1 MDPATDPV
9 TAVLARIPLDGP
21 VPPLPDPAERVRLRE
36 RFGWTVTQMG
46 RANGVR
52 RETVWTWES
61 DPPRTPRG
69 EKGQLYARIL
79 AYFADELAHA
89 AETGSPTA
97 PVPEAA
103 RVPQPAAAEEAHT
116 PPLFDFD
123 IEDPPELA
131 WEVTEQGPAPDTT
144 SEEAKYPE
152 YDEPGSWTH
161 LPEDVTRPCVR
172 CGQPTSCLV
181 GGEPRH
187 VYLQAMAAMGMP
199 RCGTRPAAPA
209 APAPVL
215 PTAAETAAPVP
226 AAAVSAPATPPV
238 SEPPVSEPPVSE
250 PARVLPAAA
259 PASPARP
266 PAAPRRPSIATGQ
279 ATRRKTVKKPAAKP
293 LAPEHADG
301 PLAVFDITHGALT
314 AHLVDGRTVPCPAKT
329 LQALASWALDKKKI
343 RLGASKAHDNGFDQ
357 DPLLVLTTSAV
368 AHFGMPTDLADQEEL
383 RLPPDHKVVKNLTKA
398 GWELTKS
405 GLGPWPRIF
414 KRVDGKRHC
423 VQLFLTPWGALESRV
438 WGKAGD
444 LSAGDLARM
453 LGTYA
458 RLVIT
463 PRGTVAVTGEE
474 LMTSLRPPTKAEWST
489 DEGRYVS
496 AKVPHTLHTVVDPA
510 PCEAPD
516 EHPVVAADYP
526 EEGSRPVSEALDE
539 EACVW
544 VRPAELITDTE
555 RACTHVAAL
564 DVQVAFLAACRRL
577 HVGTG
582 PAIHYPRNPDF
593 DPELPGSWF
602 LDLSHVETDPRLP
615 SPFTSSGE
623 RPEGPGWYATPTVAY
638 AVELG
643 ADVRP
648 IEAWVRE
655 THSPY
660 LQPWYE
666 TLRDAYLT
674 VMADLGVTKDLDDE
688 AFLAAMALYKD
699 GDPLLVTLANA
710 IKATAKSGIGKL
722 RQRPNMGVDHV
733 FGDPWPALRRLTW
746 RPDIR
751 AMILSKART
760 NMHRKMQSLVTTA
773 NRYPLA
779 VNNDCVV
786 YAIDGLSPLPV
797 LLGPDGQ
804 PIRGG
809 FRLGVNP
816 GSVKHQGSQTIAW
829 ALDLLADGVNIAN
842 EIKDASLVRVA

>member
-1 MDPATDPV
+1 MTDPV
-9 TAVLARIPLDGP
+9 SAVLERIPLDGP
-21 VPPLPDPAERVRLRE
+21 VPPLPYPAERVRLRE
-36 RFGWTVTQMG
+36 DFGWTQVQLGT
-46 RANGVR
+46 ALSVR

-61 DPPRTPRG
+61 EPPRSPRG
-69 EKGQLYARIL
+69 AKGKMYARIL
-79 AYFADELAHA
+79 AYFADELARTA
-89 AETGSPTA
+89 GKADASTPAPEPELNPVSQPTA
-97 PVPEAA
+97 V
-103 RVPQPAAAEEAHT
+103 AEES
-116 PPLFDFD
+116 PLLLDFD
-123 IEDPPELA
+123 IADPSDYGWEDA
-131 WEVTEQGPAPDTT
+131 SQSPAPDKTA
-144 SEEAKYPE
+144 EPEYPE
-152 YDEPGSWTH
+152 YDAPGSWTD
-161 LPEDVTRPCVR
+161 LPEGITRPCAR

-181 GGEPRH
+181 GGQPRH
-187 VYLQAMAAMGMP
+187 VYLQAMASMGMP
-199 RCGTRPAAPA
+199 RCGTQPPAVPEAPPTSAAPVPPGAAAASAPAPA
-209 APAPVL
+209 APADPL
-215 PTAAETAAPVP
+215 DE
-226 AAAVSAPATPPV
+226 
-238 SEPPVSEPPVSE
+238 
-250 PARVLPAAA
+250 PAAA
-259 PASPARP
+259 PAPPAVAARL
-266 PAAPRRPSIATGQ
+266 PAAPCRPSAATG
-279 ATRRKTVKKPAAKP
+279 AGSRRKAAKKPV
-293 LAPEHADG
+293 APEHADG
-301 PLAVFDITHGALT
+301 PLAVLDITDGALT
-314 AHLVDGRTVPCPAKT
+314 AHLADGRTVPCPAKT
-329 LQALASWALDKKKI
+329 LQALAAWALDKKKI
-343 RLGASKAHDNGFDQ
+343 RLGAAKVHDNGFDQ
-357 DPLLVLTTSAV
+357 DPLLILTTSAV
-368 AHFGMPTDLADQEEL
+368 AHFGLPIDLADQEEL
-383 RLPPDHKVVKNLTKA
+383 RLPADHKTVKSLTKA

-414 KRVDGKRHC
+414 KRLDGKRHC
-423 VQLFLTPWGALESRV
+423 VQLFLTPWGALEDRV

-444 LSAGDLARM
+444 LSAGELARM

-474 LMTSLRPPTKAEWST
+474 LMTSLRPPTKAEWSQ

-496 AKVPHTLHTVVDPA
+496 AKVPHTLHAVVDPA

-539 EACVW
+539 EACIW
-544 VRPAELITDTE
+544 VRPAELITDDE
-555 RACTHVAAL
+555 RTRSHVAAL
-564 DVQVAFLAACRRL
+564 DVQTAFLAACRRL

-582 PAIHYPRNPDF
+582 PAVHRPRNPAF
-593 DPELPGSWF
+593 DPDLPGSWY
-602 LDLSHVETDPRLP
+602 LDLSHIETDPRLP
-615 SPFTSSGE
+615 NPFTASGE

-643 ADVRP
+643 GDVRP
-648 IEAWVRE
+648 MEAWVRE

-674 VMADLGVTKDLDDE
+674 VMADLGVTADLDDD
-688 AFLAAMALYKD
+688 AFLEAMAGYKD
-699 GDPLLVTLANA
+699 GDPLLVTLTNA

-722 RQRPNMGVDHV
+722 RQRPNLGVNHA
-733 FGDPWPALRRLTW
+733 FGDPWPALKRVTW

-760 NMHRKMQSLVTTA
+760 NMHRKMLNLARVA

-797 LLGPDGQ
+797 LLGPDGDAV
-804 PIRGG
+804 RGG

-816 GSVKHQGSQTIAW
+816 GSVKHQGSQSIGW

>member
-1 MDPATDPV
+1 MGGSNPV
-9 TAVLARIPLDGP
+9 AAVLDRISFDGP

-36 RFGWTVTQMG
+36 AFGWTVTQMG
-46 RANGVR
+46 QANDVR

-69 EKGQLYARIL
+69 EKGQRYARIL
-79 AYFADELAHA
+79 AYFAAELARAGAEGGSAPLEPEPEGEPESVPDAVA
-89 AETGSPTA
+89 AEA
-97 PVPEAA
+97 
-103 RVPQPAAAEEAHT
+103 T
-116 PPLFDFD
+116 PLVELDFEFD
-123 IEDPPELA
+123 IEDPPELVWPDTA
-131 WEVTEQGPAPDTT
+131 PAPALVET
-144 SEEAKYPE
+144 AVPE
-152 YDEPGSWTH
+152 FDAPGSWID
-161 LPEDVTRPCVR
+161 LPEGVTRLCVR
-172 CGQPTSCLV
+172 CGHPTSSV
-181 GGEPRH
+181 VDGQPRH

-199 RCGTRPAAPA
+199 RCGTRPTTQAEPVSAPRPETVAPTPAVAAPA
-209 APAPVL
+209 APLATP
-215 PTAAETAAPVP
+215 
-226 AAAVSAPATPPV
+226 APA
-238 SEPPVSEPPVSE
+238 
-250 PARVLPAAA
+250 LPAAA
-259 PASPARP
+259 APAGHP
-266 PAAPRRPSIATGQ
+266 PAAPRRPAAAPAS
-279 ATRRKTVKKPAAKP
+279 RRAKRTAKKPAAKP
-293 LAPEHADG
+293 VPPEYADG
-301 PLAVFDITHGALT
+301 PLAVLDITDGALT
-314 AHLVDGRTVPCPAKT
+314 AHLADGRTVPCPAKT
-329 LQALASWALDKKKI
+329 LQALAAWALDKRKI
-343 RLGASKAHDNGFDQ
+343 RLGAAKVHDNGFDQ
-357 DPLLVLTTSAV
+357 DPLIILTEGAV
-368 AHFGMPTDLADQEEL
+368 AHFGLPTDLADQEDL
-383 RLPPDHKVVKNLTKA
+383 RLPADHKALKSLTKA
-398 GWELTKS
+398 GWELTKA
-405 GLGPWPRIF
+405 GFGPWPRIF
-414 KRVDGKRHC
+414 KRLDGKRHC
-423 VQLFLTPWGALESRV
+423 IQLFLTPWGALENRV
-438 WGKAGD
+438 WGQAGE
-444 LSAGDLARM
+444 LPAGDLATM

-474 LMTSLRPPTKAEWST
+474 LMTSLRPPTKAEWSQ
-489 DEGRYVS
+489 DEGKYVS
-496 AKVPHTLHTVVDPA
+496 AKVPHTLHTLVDPA

-526 EEGSRPVSEALDE
+526 EEGSRPASEALDE
-539 EACVW
+539 EACIW
-544 VRPAELITDTE
+544 VRPAELITDAE

-593 DPELPGSWF
+593 DPDLPGSWY

-623 RPEGPGWYATPTVAY
+623 RPDGPGWYATPTVAY

-648 IEAWVRE
+648 MEAWVRE

-660 LQPWYE
+660 LQPWYD

-688 AFLAAMALYKD
+688 AFLAAMAVYKD

-722 RQRPNMGVDHV
+722 RQRPNLGVHHV
-733 FGDPWPALRRLTW
+733 FGDPWPALKRLTW

-760 NMHRKMQSLVTTA
+760 NMHRKMNNLATTA
-773 NRYPLA
+773 GRYPFA

-786 YAIDGLSPLPV
+786 YAIDGLSPLPL

-804 PIRGG
+804 PVRGG

-816 GSVKHQGSQTIAW
+816 GSVKHQGSQTITW

>member
-9 TAVLARIPLDGP
+9 MAVLARIPLDGP
-21 VPPLPDPAERVRLRE
+21 VPPLPDPAARVRLRE
-36 RFGWTVTQMG
+36 EFGWTVTQMG
-46 RANGVR
+46 KATSVR

-69 EKGQLYARIL
+69 EKGQLYARLL
-79 AYFADELAHA
+79 AYFADELARA
-89 AETGSPTA
+89 AATSGATA
-97 PVPEAA
+97 PVPVPVPDAA
-103 RVPQPAAAEEAHT
+103 PVPQPAAAAEEAQ
-116 PPLFDFD
+116 PPLFDYD

-131 WEVTEQGPAPDTT
+131 WPDTDQSPALDNT
-144 SEEAKYPE
+144 AAQAEYPE
-152 YDEPGSWTH
+152 YDAPGSGTY

-172 CGQPTSCLV
+172 CGKPTSCLV
-181 GGEPRH
+181 AGQPRH
-187 VYLQAMAAMGMP
+187 IYLQAMAAMGVP
-199 RCGTRPAAPA
+199 RCGTQPTAPA
-209 APAPVL
+209 EPVL

-226 AAAVSAPATPPV
+226 AALTPAPAPSADAAP
-238 SEPPVSEPPVSE
+238 
-250 PARVLPAAA
+250 PAAA
-259 PASPARP
+259 PAVALPAVAPASPVRP
-266 PAAPRRPSIATGQ
+266 PAVPRRPGAATSS
-279 ATRRKTVKKPAAKP
+279 ASRRKTAKKPAVKAV
-293 LAPEHADG
+293 APEHADG
-301 PLAVFDITHGALT
+301 PLAVLDITDGALT
-314 AHLVDGRTVPCPAKT
+314 AHLVDGRTMPCPAKT
-329 LQALASWALDKKKI
+329 LQALAAWALDKKKI
-343 RLGASKAHDNGFDQ
+343 RLGAAKLHDNGFDQ
-357 DPLLVLTTSAV
+357 DPLIILTEGAV
-368 AHFGMPTDLADQEEL
+368 AHFGLPTNLADQEDL
-383 RLPPDHKVVKNLTKA
+383 RLPADDKIVKNITKA

-405 GLGPWPRIF
+405 GFGPWARIF
-414 KRVDGKRHC
+414 KRLDGKRHC
-423 VQLFLTPWGALESRV
+423 VQLALVPWGALETRA

-444 LSAGDLARM
+444 LPAGELARM

-463 PRGTVAVTGEE
+463 PRGTLAVTGEQ
-474 LMTSLRPPTKAEWST
+474 LMTSLRPPTKAEWS
-489 DEGRYVS
+489 EKENKYVS

-516 EHPVVAADYP
+516 EHPVVVADYP
-526 EEGSRPVSEALDE
+526 EEGSRPASEALDE
-539 EACVW
+539 EACIW
-544 VRPAELITDTE
+544 VRPAELITDDE
-555 RACTHVAAL
+555 RARTHVAAL

-582 PAIHYPRNPDF
+582 PAIHYPRNPSF

-602 LDLSHVETDPRLP
+602 LDLSHIETDPRLP
-615 SPFTSSGE
+615 NPFTSSGE

-648 IEAWVRE
+648 MEAWVRE

-660 LQPWYE
+660 LQPWYD

-674 VMADLGVTKDLDDE
+674 VMADLGVTTDLDDE
-688 AFLAAMALYKD
+688 AFLAAMAHYKD

-722 RQRPNMGVDHV
+722 RQRPNLGLDHV

-760 NMHRKMQSLVTTA
+760 NMHRKIQSLATIA
-773 NRYPLA
+773 GRYPLA

-797 LLGPDGQ
+797 LLGPDGE

-816 GSVKHQGSQTIAW
+816 GSVKHQGSQTIGW

>member
-1 MDPATDPV
+1 MGASDPV
-9 TAVLARIPLDGP
+9 TAVLDRISFDGP
-21 VPPLPDPAERVRLRE
+21 VPPLPEPAERVRLRE
-36 RFGWTVTQMG
+36 AFGWTVTQMG
-46 RANGVR
+46 QANDVR

-69 EKGQLYARIL
+69 EKGQRYARIL
-79 AYFADELAHA
+79 AYFAAELARVGAEGGSATLEPEPEGEPESAPDALA
-89 AETGSPTA
+89 AEA
-97 PVPEAA
+97 
-103 RVPQPAAAEEAHT
+103 T
-116 PPLFDFD
+116 PLEFEFD
-123 IEDPPELA
+123 IEDPPELV
-131 WEVTEQGPAPDTT
+131 WPDTEPAPARAET
-144 SEEAKYPE
+144 AVPE
-152 YDEPGSWTH
+152 FDEPGSWTD
-161 LPEDVTRPCVR
+161 LPEGVTRLCAR
-172 CGQPTSCLV
+172 CGHPTSSV
-181 GGEPRH
+181 VDGQPRH

-199 RCGTRPAAPA
+199 RCGTRPTTQAEAASAPRTETTAPTSAVAPPAPA
-209 APAPVL
+209 APAV
-215 PTAAETAAPVP
+215 AAPVATP
-226 AAAVSAPATPPV
+226 APA
-238 SEPPVSEPPVSE
+238 
-250 PARVLPAAA
+250 LPAAA
-259 PASPARP
+259 APAGRP
-266 PAAPRRPSIATGQ
+266 PAATRRPAT
-279 ATRRKTVKKPAAKP
+279 APASRRTKRTAKKPAVKP
-293 LAPEHADG
+293 VPPEYADG
-301 PLAVFDITHGALT
+301 PLAVLGITDGALT
-314 AHLVDGRTVPCPAKT
+314 AHLADGRTVPCPAKT
-329 LQALASWALDKKKI
+329 LQALAAWALDKRKI
-343 RLGASKAHDNGFDQ
+343 RLGAAKVHDNGFDQ
-357 DPLLVLTTSAV
+357 DPLIILTEGAV
-368 AHFGMPTDLADQEEL
+368 AHFGLPTNLADQEDL
-383 RLPPDHKVVKNLTKA
+383 RLPADHKALKSLTKA
-398 GWELTKS
+398 GWELTKA
-405 GLGPWPRIF
+405 GFGPWPRIF
-414 KRVDGKRHC
+414 KRLDGKRHC
-423 VQLFLTPWGALESRV
+423 IQLFLTPWGALESRV
-438 WGKAGD
+438 WGPAGE
-444 LSAGDLARM
+444 LPAGDLARM

-474 LMTSLRPPTKAEWST
+474 LMTSLRPPTKAEWSQ
-489 DEGRYVS
+489 DEGKYVS
-496 AKVPHTLHTVVDPA
+496 AKVPHTLHTLVDPA

-526 EEGSRPVSEALDE
+526 EEGSRPASEALDE
-539 EACVW
+539 EACIW
-544 VRPAELITDTE
+544 VRPADLITDAE

-582 PAIHYPRNPDF
+582 PAIHYPRNPAF
-593 DPELPGSWF
+593 DPDLPGSWY

-623 RPEGPGWYATPTVAY
+623 RPDGPGWYATPTVAY

-648 IEAWVRE
+648 MEAWVRE

-660 LQPWYE
+660 LQPWYD

-674 VMADLGVTKDLDDE
+674 VMAELGVTQDLDDE
-688 AFLAAMALYKD
+688 DFLAAMAVYKD

-733 FGDPWPALRRLTW
+733 FGDPWPALKRLTW

-760 NMHRKMQSLVTTA
+760 NMHRKMHNLATTA
-773 NRYPLA
+773 GRYPLA

-786 YAIDGLSPLPV
+786 YAIDGLSPLPL

-816 GSVKHQGSQTIAW
+816 GSVKHQGSQTIGW

>member
-1 MDPATDPV
+1 MGASDPV
-9 TAVLARIPLDGP
+9 AAVLDRIPFDGP

-36 RFGWTVTQMG
+36 AFGWTVTQMG
-46 RANGVR
+46 QANDVR

-69 EKGQLYARIL
+69 EKGQRYARIL
-79 AYFADELAHA
+79 AYFAAELARA
-89 AETGSPTA
+89 GAQDDSANLEPGPEPEPA
-97 PVPEAA
+97 PDA
-103 RVPQPAAAEEAHT
+103 AAAEAT
-116 PPLFDFD
+116 PLEFDFD
-123 IEDPPELA
+123 IEDPPELS
-131 WEVTEQGPAPDTT
+131 WPDPDPAPALTET
-144 SEEAKYPE
+144 AQPE
-152 YDEPGSWTH
+152 FDVPESFIH
-161 LPEDVTRPCVR
+161 LPEGVTRLCVR
-172 CGQPTSCLV
+172 CGQPTSSV
-181 GGEPRH
+181 VEGQPRH

-199 RCGTRPAAPA
+199 RCGTRPTASAAPAPTPRNETPTPTPTVAATASAAPA
-209 APAPVL
+209 AATRAAAVPGAAPAPAL
-215 PTAAETAAPVP
+215 P
-226 AAAVSAPATPPV
+226 AAAAPSAPA
-238 SEPPVSEPPVSE
+238 
-250 PARVLPAAA
+250 PAAPRRPAAA
-259 PASPARP
+259 PAS
-266 PAAPRRPSIATGQ
+266 
-279 ATRRKTVKKPAAKP
+279 RRKTVKKPAVKP
-293 LAPEHADG
+293 VPPEYADG
-301 PLAVFDITHGALT
+301 PLAVLDITDGTLT
-314 AHLVDGRTVPCPAKT
+314 AHLVDGRTLLCPAKT
-329 LQALASWALDKKKI
+329 LQALAAWALDKKKI
-343 RLGASKAHDNGFDQ
+343 RLGAAKLHDNGFDQ
-357 DPLLVLTTSAV
+357 DPLLILTEGAV
-368 AHFGMPTDLADQEEL
+368 AHFSLPTNLADQEEL
-383 RLPPDHKVVKNLTKA
+383 RLPADDKIVKNITKA

-405 GLGPWPRIF
+405 GFGPWARIF
-414 KRVDGKRHC
+414 KRLDGKRHC
-423 VQLFLTPWGALESRV
+423 VQLALVPWGALETRA

-444 LSAGDLARM
+444 LSAADLAAM

-463 PRGTVAVTGEE
+463 PRGTLAVTGDE
-474 LMTSLRPPTKAEWST
+474 LMTALRPPTKAEWS
-489 DEGRYVS
+489 EKENKYVS
-496 AKVPHTLHTVVDPA
+496 AKVPHTLHTVVEPA

-526 EEGSRPVSEALDE
+526 EEGSRPASEALDE
-539 EACVW
+539 EACIW
-544 VRPAELITDTE
+544 VRPAELITDDE

-582 PAIHYPRNPDF
+582 PAIHYPRNPAF
-593 DPELPGSWF
+593 DPDLPGSWY

-623 RPEGPGWYATPTVAY
+623 RPQGPAWYATPTVAY

-648 IEAWVRE
+648 MEAWVRD

-660 LQPWYE
+660 LQPWYD
-666 TLRDAYLT
+666 TLRNAYLT
-674 VMADLGVTKDLDDE
+674 VMADLGVTQDLDDE
-688 AFLAAMALYKD
+688 AFLAAMADYKD
-699 GDPLLVTLANA
+699 GDPILVTLANA

-733 FGDPWPALRRLTW
+733 FGDPWPALKRLTW

-760 NMHRKMQSLVTTA
+760 NMHRKMQNLATTA

-797 LLGPDGQ
+797 LLGPDGE

-816 GSVKHQGSQTIAW
+816 GSVKHQGSQTIDW
-829 ALDLLADGVNIAN
+829 ALDLLVDGVNIAN